1 MRSVRV
7 VVRGRVQGVGF
18 RWFVRDAA
26 TAHAVTGWVR
36 NLRDGAVEAELH
48 GPDAAVQ
55 DVLEAIAHGPAG
67 SHVDEVALS
76 GTASGSATRSRSTRL
91 PDPSPRESPR
101 ESCIVH

>member
-1 MRSVRV
+1 MLGRMRSVRV

-55 DVLEAIAHGPAG
+55 RVLDAIARGPAG
-67 SHVDEVALS
+67 SRVDEVHAADA
-76 GTASGSATRSRSTRL
+76 ASDVKVSPAASTFFEIR
-91 PDPSPRESPR
+91 RT
-101 ESCIVH
+101 V